1 MARRGKLTEADLGIW
16 ASFVQQIRPLK
27 GKSAPALPEPPP
39 LQAEPAPPT
48 FAEVSAAIAAM
59 TDKASRAAANE
70 MRGRLT
76 DPGLPHCGESV
87 AGRVLMIAEPVGSSS
102 SSAVLLELLHAGTAP
117 AAIVL
122 GRTDAIVGLGILV
135 SREMGWATIPLLVMA
150 PAEQEKIADGEIMKI
165 G

>member
-1 MARRGKLTEADLGIW
+1 MIETMIALLPGSAEGRVLKLPKLSLWGGIDPFSGK
-16 ASFVQQIRPLK
+16 
-27 GKSAPALPEPPP
+27 
-39 LQAEPAPPT
+39 
-48 FAEVSAAIAAM
+48 
-59 TDKASRAAANE
+59 
-70 MRGRLT
+70 LT

-87 AGRVLMIAEPVGSSS
+87 TGRVLMIAEPVGSSS